1 MEDAARIASVNIAM
15 RRRRFTAINFRRPR
29 ARGEN
34 KIWRHSPGAAV
45 APACRSGSK
54 ARSPV

>member
-34 KIWRHSPGAAV
+34 KIWRPSPGAAL
-45 APACRSGSK
+45 APACRSTAK
-54 ARSPV
+54 